1 MFEVDRF
8 GRTPIYEQIMDQ
20 AEKLIALGILGGG
33 DQLPSVRALSEQLNV
48 NPNTLQKAY
57 AELERRGICQSVPG
71 SGRYVSTE
79 ARERIRSNANEHLRE
94 IERLARR
101 VADAGI
107 SRQEAVGAVERAYE
121 RSEQQG

>member
-1 MFEVDRF
+1 M
-8 GRTPIYEQIMDQ
+8 PIYEQVMDQ
-20 AEKLIALGILGGG
+20 AEKLIALGILNTG
-33 DQLPSVRALSEQLNV
+33 DQLPSVRVLSEQLNV

-71 SGRYVSTE
+71 SGRYVCRDAKE
-79 ARERIRSNANEHLRE
+79 KIRSNADEQLME

-101 VADAGI
+101 IADAGI
-107 SRQEAVGAVERAYE
+107 PKEKAIRAVERAYE